1 MVNVMSDPVTNAE
14 VEDVLSSIRR
24 LVSEDKRPL
33 QGSNPS
39 PAPDRL
45 VLTPALRVAEP
56 VEAEAEQPSHDT
68 GAEPEQHQAEGR
80 AEDQVESAVAAGDDP
95 AHDYSSDPYNFD
107 DDQDEDGEGHLDL
120 GAFVPAA
127 HAQQSESPDDDVPE
141 QDGTDDLSRM
151 LSNNITSPAL
161 EDDQPD
167 DSPQAHAEEAPME
180 VDAQEAPALSDNVEA
195 LQPQSKAAV
204 LSAKIEELE
213 AAIGNIADT
222 WEPDGAS
229 GDAYAGTE
237 APAMVWED
245 DPEPVQKEGGKSAA
259 HLFEDEPPIEDSK
272 LSSFSRVANAFG
284 KQETE
289 AQPDPEKE
297 QQSAED
303 SIDYALDEQLIDEE
317 MLRDLVSEIV
327 RAELQGALGERITRN
342 VRKLVRRE
350 IHRALTAQDLE

>member
-39 PAPDRL
+39 PVTDRL

-56 VEAEAEQPSHDT
+56 VEPEAEQSSQDT
-68 GAEPEQHQAEGR
+68 DFQPVHQ
-80 AEDQVESAVAAGDDP
+80 QVEDSTEEQVDVVASEADDP
-95 AHDYSSDPYNFD
+95 AHDYSGDPYNFD

-120 GAFVPAA
+120 GAFVPAGA
-127 HAQQSESPDDDVPE
+127 AAQTEGSEDDAAE
-141 QDGTDDLSRM
+141 QDETDALSRM
-151 LSNNITSPAL
+151 LSNNVTSPAL
-161 EDDQPD
+161 DHGQPPEAGH
-167 DSPQAHAEEAPME
+167 SSVEEAPME
-180 VDAQEAPALSDNVEA
+180 VDAQEAPEHSDNVET

-237 APAMVWED
+237 APAMAWED
-245 DPEPVQKEGGKSAA
+245 DPEPAGKDDSTRAA
-259 HLFEDEPPIEDSK
+259 HLFEDDSPLEDSK
-272 LSSFSRVANAFG
+272 LSSFSKVANAFG
-284 KQETE
+284 SHDPVD
-289 AQPDPEKE
+289 QPDR
-297 QQSAED
+297 AED
-303 SIDYALDEQLIDEE
+303 KPDAEDAIDYALDEQLIDEE